1 MEVEFEWV
9 ENRIDWLDEVWS
21 FDLTN
26 DSSLDV
32 SLSLLSDSLSLSSL
46 LHFDE
51 LLSNLNKL
59 NSKSF
64 VDELLDERVLFQ
76 ENWVEKLLELK

>member
-1 MEVEFEWV
+1 LEVEFEWV